1 MLDPSQRSQQGFT
14 LIEVMIVVA
23 IVGILAAVAY
33 PAFTDFVL
41 RGRIVDATNELSS
54 LRADMERH
62 FQDSRTFKDSGNFKS
77 PCLTPRTVGSFT
89 VSCSGDGGAVSDTA
103 YTLVA
108 VGTGAANGFVY
119 TLDQAANRATV
130 RGAFGAC
137 AVEWLTKRGQTCPNV

>member
-1 MLDPSQRSQQGFT
+1 MLDPSPSAQQGFT

-23 IVGILAAVAY
+23 IIGILAAVAY

-62 FQDSRTFKDSGNFKS
+62 FQDSRTFETSGVFKS

-89 VSCSGDGGAVSDTA
+89 VSCTGDGSALSANA

-108 VGTGAANGFVY
+108 VGSGAAANFVY
-119 TLDQAANRATV
+119 TLDQAANRATAG
-130 RGAFGAC
+130 GAFGTC
-137 AVEWLTKRGQTCPNV
+137 ASDWLTKRGQTCPKV

>member
-1 MLDPSQRSQQGFT
+1 MLEPSPRAQQGFT

-23 IVGILAAVAY
+23 IIGILAAVAY
-33 PAFTDFVL
+33 PAFNDFVL

-62 FQDSRTFKDSGNFKS
+62 FQDNRTFQTSGNFTS

-89 VSCSGDGGAVSDTA
+89 VSCTGAGSNLSATT

-108 VGTGAANGFVY
+108 IGTGGANGFIY
-119 TLDQAANRATV
+119 TLNQEANRATAG
-130 RGAFGAC
+130 GAFGTC
-137 AVEWLTKRGQTCPNV
+137 AVEWLTKRGQTCAKA

>member
-1 MLDPSQRSQQGFT
+1 MLDPSPRAQQGFT

-23 IVGILAAVAY
+23 IIGILAAVAY
-33 PAFTDFVL
+33 PAFTDFIL

-62 FQDSRTFKDSGNFKS
+62 FQDNRTFETSGVFKS

-89 VSCSGDGGAVSDTA
+89 VSCDGNGGVVSATA

-108 VGTGAANGFVY
+108 VGSGATTGFVY
-119 TLDQAANRATV
+119 TLNQEATRV
-130 RGAFGAC
+130 TVGGAFGAC
-137 AVEWLTKRGQTCPNV
+137 AVEWLTKRGQTCAKV